1 MNVGHIRGRHAWK
14 NEKSAALWDF
24 GLLQK
29 KNQIKL
35 ALSVTH
41 QMLVYGFQVKYIMT
55 GMMTTMRHCFL
66 HTKKRSMKQ
75 EGPPFFRAID
85 QTWETCVK
93 IMRWPT
99 ILDVSFPF
107 VPLVCWN
114 CNQTY
119 RSCYSYKTQN
129 PNIKQQNPL
138 KKHIIK

>member
-29 KNQIKL
+29 KNQIKQ
-35 ALSVTH
+35 ALSLTY
-41 QMLVYGFQVKYIMT
+41 QMLLFLASKSSILWQAWWQRWGIA
-55 GMMTTMRHCFL
+55 FL
-66 HTKKRSMKQ
+66 HTKKRSMDQ
-75 EGPPFFRAID
+75 EGPPFFGAID

-114 CNQTY
+114 CHQTY
-119 RSCYSYKTQN
+119 ISCYSYKTQN
-129 PNIKQQNPL
+129 PNIKQQNPY
-138 KKHIIK
+138 KIYY